1 MIHEDK
7 RRFMRMMVNAQ
18 AEVTVSQSGEKFL
31 GTCQDLSATGL
42 SVEIDHPLEVGELV
56 TVFINSKS
64 TTIPPF
70 NASAKVVRCSSDEN
84 ATDKY
89 VVGLEIVQFN

>member
-18 AEVTVSQSGEKFL
+18 AELTVNQSGEKLL

-42 SVEIDHPLEVGELV
+42 SIEIEHPLEIGEMV
-56 TVFINSKS
+56 AVFINSKS

-70 NASAKVVRCSSDEN
+70 NASAKVVRCSSNE
-84 ATDKY
+84 ATEDSY

>member
-18 AEVTVSQSGEKFL
+18 AELTVSQSGEKFL
-31 GTCQDLSATGL
+31 GTCLDLSATGL
-42 SVEIDHPLEVGELV
+42 SVEIEHPLEVGELV

-70 NASAKVVRCSSDEN
+70 NASAKVVRSSSNEDVAER
-84 ATDKY
+84 Y

>member
-18 AEVTVSQSGEKFL
+18 AELTVSQTGEKIV
-31 GTCQDLSATGL
+31 GVCQDLSATGL
-42 SVEIDHPLEVGELV
+42 SVEIESPLEVGELI

-64 TTIPPF
+64 ATIPPF
-70 NASAKVVRCSSDEN
+70 NANAKVVRCGSTESSPDS
-84 ATDKY
+84 Y
-89 VVGLEIVQFN
+89 IIGLEIVQIN